1 MTEEEVLDYRKT
13 EKEIAI
19 IIQKNLKL
27 RAMKKPEEPV
37 QILDPIEQD
46 PTGRKQPPNSFFKRP
61 FLMGAEWSMMKNSR
75 LRVLNFMENKYD
87 DQVVPL
93 LNSFLVRTPEN
104 FKLVFVY
111 NPIDKEARKQLGAT
125 FKNKLMI

>member
-1 MTEEEVLDYRKT
+1 
-13 EKEIAI
+13 
-19 IIQKNLKL
+19 
-27 RAMKKPEEPV
+27 
-37 QILDPIEQD
+37 
-46 PTGRKQPPNSFFKRP
+46 
-61 FLMGAEWSMMKNSR
+61 MGAEWSMMKNSR